1 MWKNKTKVN
10 QWKENWATPKKGP
23 FHFHLIEDYFSGKEK
38 EHNAYTLGEQ
48 SLKDLDFN
56 DLWFSDDNN
65 MCIIFWTGDIPECIK
80 KINEI
85 HEYRIYEPDEWMR
98 EIEIWFTG
106 S

>member
-1 MWKNKTKVN
+1 MNCIFLST
-10 QWKENWATPKKGP
+10 E
-23 FHFHLIEDYFSGKEK
+23 HLNLLDTEE
-38 EHNAYTLGEQ
+38 L
-48 SLKDLDFN
+48 DLDFN

-65 MCIIFWTGDIPECIK
+65 MCIIFWTGDIPECIQ